1 MRFCSR
7 LFLSALL
14 LTSLTA
20 AAFAQKRMCAKPP
33 PSPFKH
39 DGQIVTS
46 FDSRAGGMR
55 TTLEHPRP
63 AGHGTEIYYLAASF
77 MLQDPRHP
85 SAPTLDLVFVSALP
99 TARLRAGQAT
109 SFVLDGQTRPVSRN
123 VNYKSQSDGSGG
135 TLDSV
140 RITLPY
146 ADAAAIANAH
156 RVVARIGG
164 AEIELTNNHLEAL
177 REMVSQLA
185 PSPGRWQTADAMSAK

>member
-7 LFLSALL
+7 LFFSALL

-20 AAFAQKRMCAKPP
+20 AAYPQKRMCAKPP

-39 DGQIVTS
+39 EGQIVTS
-46 FDSRAGGMR
+46 FDGRAGGMR

-63 AGHGTEIYYLAASF
+63 VGRGTDIYYLAASF
-77 MLQDPRHP
+77 MLQDPRRP
-85 SAPTLDLVFVSALP
+85 STPTLDLVLVSASP
-99 TARLRAGQAT
+99 TARLRAGQDP
-109 SFVLDGQTRPVSRN
+109 SFALDGQSRPLSRN
-123 VNYKSQSDGSGG
+123 VSYKSQPDGSGG

-140 RITLPY
+140 RITLSY
-146 ADAAAIANAH
+146 ADASAIANA
-156 RVVARIGG
+156 RKVVARVGG